1 MRPLPLLREAQP
13 AAGGGKGEAA
23 AAGRRACPP
32 PHTHRRPGPHCARG
46 ARSQAAA
53 MAPSKSNQSA
63 AQKREAFF
71 GSINK
76 EKVRE

>member
-1 MRPLPLLREAQP
+1 
-13 AAGGGKGEAA
+13 
-23 AAGRRACPP
+23 
-32 PHTHRRPGPHCARG
+32 
-46 ARSQAAA
+46 

-76 EKVRE
+76 EKVRECEDARESGGGRGREQGSGERCGRPRALWHR

>member
-1 MRPLPLLREAQP
+1 MVEKER
-13 AAGGGKGEAA
+13 AGESAWGGAS
-23 AAGRRACPP
+23 
-32 PHTHRRPGPHCARG
+32 HCARG